1 MKRTTIL
8 MGFILSTLL
17 AMAQASVKAVINP
30 IEMMIGEQA
39 QVVLTIDGGENATEA
54 PPDVDPGRG
63 DYQHPVSREQH
74 DAHHAD
80 LV

>member
-8 MGFILSTLL
+8 IGFILSTLL

-39 QVVLTIDGGENATEA
+39 QVVLTID
-54 PPDVDPGRG
+54 
-63 DYQHPVSREQH
+63 
-74 DAHHAD
+74 
-80 LV
+80 